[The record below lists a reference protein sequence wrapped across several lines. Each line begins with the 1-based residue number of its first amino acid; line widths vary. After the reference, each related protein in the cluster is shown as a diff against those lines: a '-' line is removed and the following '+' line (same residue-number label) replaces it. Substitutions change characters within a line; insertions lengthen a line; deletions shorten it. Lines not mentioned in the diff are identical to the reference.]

1 MTHTKTLISLALA
14 AGLGLASAAQA
25 GNVEWSVSVGMPVPV
40 QVAVPTPVY
49 APAPSAPTLP
59 NIEQAQ
65 AQQQARIQWGV
76 QVNLITGREFHRL
89 QQTQDYIE
97 QQRQWAYA
105 DGWLTYDEHMNVMHL
120 LNGSAQQI
128 ERTLANWQRVDTAY
142 YPMPPVLTVW
152 NAPRPVHW
160 NNGRHNGHNAHN
172 GHRPQAV
179 APAVVQVAVPVQPLH
194 PVVPRGHRAPM
205 AAPAHVSVQPVVT
218 QPPAQAQP
226 QGQHSRHR
234 DGQIPEGR
242 ARY

>member
-1 MTHTKTLISLALA
+1 MTHTKTLISLAFVT
-14 AGLGLASAAQA
+14 GFGLASAAHA
-25 GNVEWSVSVGMPVPV
+25 GNVEWSVSVGVPVPV
-40 QVAVPTPVY
+40 QVTVPTPVY
-49 APAPSAPTLP
+49 APAPTAPSLP

-89 QQTQDYIE
+89 QQTQSYIE

-105 DGWLTYDEHMNVMHL
+105 DGWLTDDEHMNVMHL

-172 GHRPQAV
+172 GHRPQGV
-179 APAVVQVAVPVQPLH
+179 AHTPAVVQVAVPVQPV
-194 PVVPRGHRAPM
+194 PPRGHRAPVT
-205 AAPAHVSVQPVVT
+205 APAHMIVQPVVT
-218 QPPAQAQP
+218 QPPTQAP
-226 QGQHSRHR
+226 SQGQHSRHR
-234 DGQIPEGR
+234 DAHMSEGHGR
-242 ARY
+242 N